1 MWHFFIGFMIGAIS
15 VKSVRT
21 YNNRYYESFY
31 ISQENEIKKL
41 KNLLLDKKIEDE
53 DKLKDETY
61 VNPETSDKEYD
72 CRCKCNKSC

>member
-1 MWHFFIGFMIGAIS
+1 MWHFFIGFVIGAIS
-15 VKSVRT
+15 VKSVRS

-53 DKLKDETY
+53 DRVKP
-61 VNPETSDKEYD
+61 VKEYEY
-72 CRCKCNKSC
+72 KCNCSKSC